1 MRSMVCMIDWRRVQ
15 QARASVG
22 CEDVDGRLP
31 EESLESSV
39 FVVMV
44 AFILIDLSSITRRT
58 VPYLELCVEV
68 C

>member
-1 MRSMVCMIDWRRVQ
+1 MLSVVFMIGWRRVE
-15 QARASVG
+15 QARTSIG

-39 FVVMV
+39 FVLMV
-44 AFILIDLSSITRRT
+44 ALILIGRSSMTKRT